1 MSRPVHRDQ
10 ARTFVVGIGAV
21 LVLGLLGAFGLI
33 AKPGSV
39 RPDLELT
46 RFKAAFDNVGML
58 QPRDEVRQHSI
69 RIGEVESVGFVDGK
83 AVVTMRL
90 DGERPVYSDA
100 TAAVLDESALAR
112 KFVEVDLG
120 TPAAGPL
127 GDRAIAA
134 GRTTDSA
141 SLDELFDIFDKPTRS
156 ALASGVRE
164 LGTGVAGRGGDLH
177 DAVRAAPNLLNGLGK
192 VTGALADQEAD
203 LPGLVRS
210 ADALASRFAGREQEI
225 TDLLRGADETLCA
238 VNVDGAVPLQD
249 TVRSL
254 PPTVRQVRRTFD
266 ALDRPLADAEHALT
280 ALRPGADALG
290 AATPDLRGV
299 LVEGVKPLRKVPRVA
314 DQATPAVDRLGGVFA
329 DARPLV
335 PQVGRAVGSAHPLLA
350 GLAPYSPDLGMF
362 FAQKSLLA
370 GMISPD
376 KHYFR
381 AMVAG
386 PSLYNV
392 SVADPTSSRE
402 GYPTPGG
409 GAWRS
414 RAGGGQ

>member
-10 ARTFVVGIGAV
+10 AKTFMVGLGAI
-21 LVLGLLGAFGLI
+21 LVLALLGAFGLI

-58 QPRDEVRQHSI
+58 QPRDEVRQYSI
-69 RIGEVESVGFVDGK
+69 RIGEVESVEFADGK

-90 DGERPVYSDA
+90 DGERPIYADA
-100 TAAVLDESALAR
+100 SAAVLDESALAR
-112 KFVEVDLG
+112 KFVEVDPG
-120 TPAAGPL
+120 TPSAGPL

-134 GRTTDSA
+134 EHTTDSA
-141 SLDELFDIFDKPTRS
+141 SLDELFDIFDKPTRE
-156 ALASGVRE
+156 ALSTSVRE
-164 LGTGVAGRGGDLH
+164 LGTGMAGRGGDLH
-177 DAVRAAPNLLNGLGK
+177 DAVRSSPDLLNGLGK
-192 VTGALADQEAD
+192 VTGALADPQAD
-203 LPGLVRS
+203 LSGLVRS
-210 ADALASRFAGREQEI
+210 AGTLAARFTGRERDIAELI
-225 TDLLRGADETLCA
+225 RGADETLRA
-238 VNVDGAVPLQD
+238 VNVDGAVPLRD
-249 TVRSL
+249 TVRAL
-254 PPTVRQVRRTFD
+254 PSTVRQIRRTFD
-266 ALDRPLADAEHALT
+266 ALERPLADAEQALAT
-280 ALRPGADALG
+280 LRPGARALG

-299 LVEGVKPLRKVPRVA
+299 LVEGVKPLRRVPGVA
-314 DQATPAVDRLGGVFA
+314 TQAEPAVDRLTGVFL

-335 PQVGRAVGSAHPLLA
+335 PQLGRTVGSAHPLLA

-362 FAQKSLLA
+362 FSQKSLLA

-376 KHYFR
+376 EHYFR

-414 RAGGGQ
+414 RSGGGQ